1 VAGVV
6 GVLGGSG
13 GVGASTFAAAL
24 ATSAGHAMLV
34 DCDPV
39 GGGIDVLLGI
49 EAVPGAR
56 WSGLQVDGGRLEPN
70 LLDEGLPR
78 WRDVRVL
85 AADVAPPAQAVG
97 QVVSAAAELGVVV
110 IDLPREP
117 GPLRTAALDCCRLCV
132 VLACARVSGLAAAR
146 ATMPTG
152 VTVGIVLRR
161 APRPGAVP
169 SIDAVRML
177 GAPLLGALPPMDG
190 SDAGA
195 DVPRTM
201 LRVAAGVLD
210 GVRADD

>member
-1 VAGVV
+1 MAGVV

-24 ATSAGHAMLV
+24 ATSAGRSVLV
-34 DCDPV
+34 DTDPV

-56 WSGLQVDGGRLEPN
+56 WSGLQVDGGRLDPH

-85 AADVAPPAQAVG
+85 AADVAPAAQAVR

-110 IDLPREP
+110 VDLPREP
-117 GPLRTAALDCCRLCV
+117 GPLRSAALECCRLCV
-132 VLACARVSGLAAAR
+132 VLACTRIPGLAAAR
-146 ATMPTG
+146 ATMPAG
-152 VTVGIVLRR
+152 VTVGVVLRR
-161 APRPGAVP
+161 GPRRDAVP

-177 GAPLLGALPPMDG
+177 GAPLLGALPPLDG

-195 DVPRTM
+195 DVPRAM